1 MGLSGFVEIDDKITS
16 RPTHPTVGHQTRA
29 AHAARAASH
38 AAVAQQ
44 SIMLNPNLHHHHH
57 QHQHQQHSQGQL
69 HPHHQ

>member
-1 MGLSGFVEIDDKITS
+1 MGLSGFVDIDDKITP

-44 SIMLNPNLHHHHH
+44 SIMLNPNLHHH
-57 QHQHQQHSQGQL
+57 QQHSQSQL